1 MHQESVV
8 EILYTDE
15 CPFWK
20 EALKYIEKIAS
31 ALKSDITLKK
41 VKISS
46 EKDAKNLRFLGSPT
60 IRINGV
66 DVDPDATND
75 NEGFVGC
82 RIYRYKGRIFQY
94 PPKEMI
100 ESAFKRMLS
109 E

>member
-1 MHQESVV
+1 
-8 EILYTDE
+8 
-15 CPFWK
+15 
-20 EALKYIEKIAS
+20 LKYIEKIAS